1 MLRLALLMYSFISAT
16 LAGIAIVVVLA
27 AGYSTIMPIIYA
39 AIAGFVIAFP
49 VSWLVAKKVKSLG

>member
-1 MLRLALLMYSFISAT
+1 MLRLTLLMYSFISAT

-27 AGYSTIMPIIYA
+27 AGYGTTMPIIYA